1 MKKGEN
7 VLHVISLLICRFK
20 GIEIIHNF
28 LRLVFSLVCYMSSQE
43 AETIYERVA
52 RLEDEVATL
61 RAEVDI
67 LKRALRN
74 KIARFEISTIK
85 KGSDVTSIID

>member
-1 MKKGEN
+1 
-7 VLHVISLLICRFK
+7 
-20 GIEIIHNF
+20 
-28 LRLVFSLVCYMSSQE
+28 MSAEE

-67 LKRALRN
+67 IKRALRN
-74 KIARFEISTIK
+74 KIARFEISSIK
-85 KGSDVTSIID
+85 GGKDVSSIID

>member
-1 MKKGEN
+1 
-7 VLHVISLLICRFK
+7 
-20 GIEIIHNF
+20 
-28 LRLVFSLVCYMSSQE
+28 MSAEE

-61 RAEVDI
+61 RAEVDV

-74 KIARFEISTIK
+74 KIARYEISTIK
-85 KGSDVTSIID
+85 KGTDLSSIID

>member
-1 MKKGEN
+1 
-7 VLHVISLLICRFK
+7 
-20 GIEIIHNF
+20 
-28 LRLVFSLVCYMSSQE
+28 MSSEE

-67 LKRALRN
+67 LKKALRN
-74 KIARFEISTIK
+74 KIARYEISSIK
-85 KGSDVTSIID
+85 QGTDVSSIID

>member
-1 MKKGEN
+1 
-7 VLHVISLLICRFK
+7 
-20 GIEIIHNF
+20 
-28 LRLVFSLVCYMSSQE
+28 MSSEE

-67 LKRALRN
+67 IKRALRN
-74 KIARFEISTIK
+74 KIARFEITAN
-85 KGSDVTSIID
+85 KGGKDVRSISD

>member
-1 MKKGEN
+1 
-7 VLHVISLLICRFK
+7 
-20 GIEIIHNF
+20 
-28 LRLVFSLVCYMSSQE
+28 MSAEE

-67 LKRALRN
+67 IKAAMRN
-74 KIARFEISTIK
+74 KIARYEISSIK
-85 KGSDVTSIID
+85 GGKDVSSIID